1 MPDTKPAADRIKN
14 PGGTPGGVWEFLIG
28 LAMAASGAYMLTSRV
43 HVTTGYW
50 NFWGYQGSFGLTLV
64 PLLAGI
70 GLLFFNGRS
79 RIGWLLTWVGMF
91 LVLAGLILNM
101 NVYMVRTSLFET
113 IMVLGLL
120 FGGIGL
126 VARGL
131 RAHS

>member
-1 MPDTKPAADRIKN
+1 MAETKPAADRIKN

-43 HVTTGYW
+43 QVTTGYW
-50 NFWGYQGSFGLTLV
+50 NFWGYQGSFGLTLI

-70 GLLFFNGRS
+70 GILFFNGRS
-79 RIGWLLTWVGMF
+79 RIGWLLTWVGTF
-91 LVLAGLILNM
+91 VVLAGLILNM